1 MKYRPALTGAL
12 AGALSNRT
20 KLYNRM
26 AATIQ
31 ESKWSPLDHRLVST
45 LAKSPHRLASTLAKS
60 PQTGWQ
66 PPSTNIGSQ
75 TCGGRRPC
83 EGINQRD
90 KAKFS
95 EECQEVLSSR
105 TPGGL
110 NFKELRAQ

>member
-12 AGALSNRT
+12 AGALNNRT

-26 AATIQ
+26 AVTIQ
-31 ESKWSPLDHRLVST
+31 ESKWSPLDHRL
-45 LAKSPHRLASTLAKS
+45 APTLAKS

-66 PPSTNIGSQ
+66 PPSKNIGSQ